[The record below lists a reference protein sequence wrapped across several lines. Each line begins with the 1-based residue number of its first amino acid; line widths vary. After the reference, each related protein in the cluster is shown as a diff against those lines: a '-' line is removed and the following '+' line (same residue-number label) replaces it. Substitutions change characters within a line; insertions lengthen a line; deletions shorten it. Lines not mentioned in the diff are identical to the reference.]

1 MPSTHL
7 DHGRRMLQDDDAMVQ
22 ERLSCQTSTETINAH
37 QRHARCAMAGTK
49 TASTH
54 IGSLR
59 RCRPV
64 CVYADCGQNG
74 AQRGRLLAKS
84 LYTLFIYRW
93 DLRVRTTHRPP

>member
-37 QRHARCAMAGTK
+37 QKHARCAMAGTK
-49 TASTH
+49 TASTR
-54 IGSLR
+54 IGTLR

-64 CVYADCGQNG
+64 CVYGDWSEWRTAT
-74 AQRGRLLAKS
+74 GRLLAKS
-84 LYTLFIYRW
+84 LYNLFIFRW